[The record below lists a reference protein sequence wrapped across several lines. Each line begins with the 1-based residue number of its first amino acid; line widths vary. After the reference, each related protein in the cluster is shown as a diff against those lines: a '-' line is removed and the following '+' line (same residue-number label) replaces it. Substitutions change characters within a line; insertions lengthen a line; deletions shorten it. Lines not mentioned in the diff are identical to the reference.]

1 MATEETASHP
11 NGGGSSG
18 QVKSGTL
25 VFAPRIIRLMAD
37 VEAAKEIG
45 TTGFALIS
53 HLTCQQDRFGY
64 QRPYKAHAA
73 QLCRE
78 LGFSKNT
85 LTKFANK
92 CVEHGWLRL
101 NRSTVRGEAKY
112 WVTIP
117 DHIPDHHKESLSDY
131 LKICGSDQRKICVD
145 RCVDHPKIWEGSPDH
160 PTDHPKSWELP
171 IPNPIPKKRRERE
184 EATYLAQTPTAEI
197 KGDLPTQSQVES
209 EFKFV
214 LKGGD
219 EWCLP
224 KAKLREYQNAY
235 PKLDVEAELRKA
247 AQWLIDNPTKR
258 KTERGMPRCLNS
270 WLSRQKPETSGRP
283 KESLDEANVTE
294 QDRKKFESYL
304 DGIASS
310 LGMSTRSPD
319 ARKMA
324 FKCVGDPIYLEAV
337 GSLIADLEGE
347 HNLRSN
353 RPMLRGLFF
362 KRFPEWL
369 ENTREE
375 FKRKEQQEEREKE
388 RLEQE
393 KREKRE
399 ALERKKRDVI
409 RIIAEQVEG
418 VDQSHAY
425 WDELAQGI
433 VENAETSRAAKVVM
447 AKAISERPGDTVSFF
462 KAGVA
467 DEIKA
472 ARERKEA
479 VSRSFERLLKE
490 KGVRAIADLG
500 DGMQIELDDGTRYL
514 PDGSV
519 HCPDGTIGRWKSTA

>member
-11 NGGGSSG
+11 NGGGNSG

-101 NRSTVRGEAKY
+101 NRSTVRDEAKY

-145 RCVDHPKIWEGSPDH
+145 RCVDHPKTWEGSPEH

-258 KTERGMPRCLNS
+258 KTERGMPRYLNY
-270 WLSRQKPETSGRP
+270 WLSGQKSESGRP
-283 KESLDEANVTE
+283 RGSLDEANVTE
-294 QDRKKFESYL
+294 QDRARFKRYL

-319 ARKMA
+319 AREMA
-324 FKCVGDPIYLEAV
+324 LKCFGDPIYLEAV

-362 KRFPEWL
+362 RRFPDWL
-369 ENTREE
+369 ENTR
-375 FKRKEQQEEREKE
+375 KEINDQEQHRE
-388 RLEQE
+388 RLD
-393 KREKRE
+393 REKRE
-399 ALERKKRDVI
+399 AFERKKRDVI
-409 RIIAEQVEG
+409 RIIAEK
-418 VDQSHAY
+418 VDGIDLSQAY

-433 VENAETSRAAKVVM
+433 VENPETKRAAKVVM
-447 AKAISERPGDTVSFF
+447 GKAISERPSDTVLFF
-462 KAGVA
+462 KAEMA

-472 ARERKEA
+472 EEVRKKATARFLDKL
-479 VSRSFERLLKE
+479 SNE
-490 KGVRAIADLG
+490 KGFNAIVTLNNG
-500 DGMQIELDDGTRYL
+500 NQIKLDDGTMYL

-519 HCPDGTIGRWKSTA
+519 HCPNGTIGRWKSTV